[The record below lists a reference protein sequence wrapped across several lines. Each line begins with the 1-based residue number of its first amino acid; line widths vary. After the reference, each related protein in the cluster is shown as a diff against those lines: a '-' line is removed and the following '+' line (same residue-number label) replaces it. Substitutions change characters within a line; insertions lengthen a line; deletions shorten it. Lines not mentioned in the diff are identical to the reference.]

1 MLSVVGFDQSPP
13 GPEISR
19 IKELFA
25 ESCKFPAFSRVN
37 IPVGF
42 MCNETPPPG
51 QYSFELLKLTIS
63 MLCENEN
70 IQKNMNNMVS
80 LILFMVFS

>member
-1 MLSVVGFDQSPP
+1 VLSVVGFDQSPP

-19 IKELFA
+19 IKKLFA

-37 IPVGF
+37 IPVGLI
-42 MCNETPPPG
+42 CNETPPPG
-51 QYSFELLKLTIS
+51 QYSLELLKLTIS
-63 MLCENEN
+63 MLWENES

-80 LILFMVFS
+80 LILRMVLS